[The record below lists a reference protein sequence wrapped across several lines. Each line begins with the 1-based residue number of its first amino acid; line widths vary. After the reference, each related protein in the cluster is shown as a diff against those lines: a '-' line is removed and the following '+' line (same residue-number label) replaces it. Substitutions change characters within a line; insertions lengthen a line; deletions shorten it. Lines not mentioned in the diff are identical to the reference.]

1 MLSHPIRSSLL
12 SPYAAQAKT
21 TYQNLEREEK
31 RKRREE
37 KEKRRERE
45 EKRKRR
51 EEKEKRREREEN
63 ISVYIVATCPRLRM
77 YYMRLKIGDVRYDI
91 GDTR

>member
-21 TYQNLEREEK
+21 TYQNL
-31 RKRREE
+31 
-37 KEKRRERE
+37 ERE

>member
-31 RKRREE
+31 RKRREYL
-37 KEKRRERE
+37 RLHRGDML
-45 EKRKRR
+45 
-51 EEKEKRREREEN
+51 
-63 ISVYIVATCPRLRM
+63 RLRM
-77 YYMRLKIGDVRYDI
+77 YYMRLKIGDRRYDI